1 MTQKNK
7 FILWRNFL
15 IRSLR
20 EGIVG
25 FWRNRF
31 LSITTIL
38 LGALILFLLN
48 FIFSIKFFADYSLK
62 NLESRADFTVPL
74 REDADTFR
82 LDGLKNDLKNK
93 YNLELDIKEGKDFDD
108 FSIPRRLHIKFL
120 DITEVKEVLT
130 TLQELKF
137 DEVIGDWDAKGE
149 VDFVNL
155 IEKLLR
161 IRVGVEKAS
170 IWLLLFFIS
179 GGILLAINTF
189 RMMIFSR
196 KDEVFIARLVGA
208 NSMFIAGPFLFEG
221 FFLGVI
227 SSIIAIF
234 SFIFVLQKITIIPSG
249 EIFIYL
255 WNYVFSYE
263 ILVAGLIGVVG
274 AWIAVKKYLFSP
286 LSTKDE

>member
-1 MTQKNK
+1 MSQKSK
-7 FILWRNFL
+7 FLIWKNFF

-20 EGIVG
+20 EGIIG

-31 LSITTIL
+31 LSLTTIL

-48 FIFSIKFFADYSLK
+48 FIFSIKFFADFSLK

-74 REDADTFR
+74 REDADSFR
-82 LDGLKNDLKNK
+82 LEGLNNDLKNK
-93 YNLELDIKEGKDFDD
+93 YNVELAIKEGQNFNDFHV
-108 FSIPRRLHIKFL
+108 PRRLHIKFL
-120 DITEVKEVLT
+120 DIREVKDVLI
-130 TLQELKF
+130 TLQAVKF

-149 VDFVNL
+149 TDFVHL
-155 IEKLLR
+155 IEKLLKVR
-161 IRVGVEKAS
+161 DGVETAT

-179 GGILLAINTF
+179 GGVLLAINTF

-196 KDEVFIARLVGA
+196 RDEIFIARLVGA
-208 NSMFIAGPFLFEG
+208 SSKFIAGPFLFEG

-227 SSIIAIF
+227 SSVIAIF

-249 EIFIYL
+249 DIFIYL
-255 WNYVFSYE
+255 WNHIFSYE
-263 ILVAGLIGVVG
+263 ILIAGVVGITG
-274 AWIAVKKYLFSP
+274 AWIAIKKYLFSP